1 MCRYIETIRIEKGRL
16 RNIAY
21 HDRRMNEVLRE
32 VWGVDRSA
40 SLETYIDASPYE
52 ERTRCRVTYG
62 RDVESVEFF
71 PYQIR
76 PVHSLQLVRGGQ
88 IEYRRKRADRSELN
102 ALFACRG
109 EADDVLIV
117 RGGLLTD
124 TSIANIALG
133 DGTGWYTPASPLLEG
148 TQRACLLDAGMIR
161 PLDIHADDLS
171 RFQKIRLFNAMIDF
185 GEIEIDCSAIMPL
198 R

>member
-32 VWGVDRSA
+32 VWGVDRSV

-62 RDVESVEFF
+62 HDVESVEFF

-161 PLDIHADDLS
+161 PLDIHADDLF

>member
-21 HDRRMNEVLRE
+21 HDRRMNEVRRE
-32 VWGVDRSA
+32 VWGVDRSV

>member
-21 HDRRMNEVLRE
+21 HDRRMNEVRRE
-32 VWGVDRSA
+32 VWGVDRSV

-76 PVHSLQLVRGGQ
+76 PVHSLQLMRGGQ

>member
-21 HDRRMNEVLRE
+21 HDRRMNEVRRE

-133 DGTGWYTPASPLLEG
+133 DGTDWYTPASPLLEG

-161 PLDIHADDLS
+161 PLDIHADDLF

>member
-1 MCRYIETIRIEKGRL
+1 M
-16 RNIAY
+16 
-21 HDRRMNEVLRE
+21 
-32 VWGVDRSA
+32 
-40 SLETYIDASPYE
+40 
-52 ERTRCRVTYG
+52 TYG

-161 PLDIHADDLS
+161 PLDIHADDLF

>member
-21 HDRRMNEVLRE
+21 HDRRMNEVRRE

-40 SLETYIDASPYE
+40 SIETYIDASPYE

-185 GEIEIDCSAIMPL
+185 GEIEMDCSAIMPL

>member
-21 HDRRMNEVLRE
+21 HDRRMNEVRRE
-32 VWGVDRSA
+32 VWGVDRSV

-71 PYQIR
+71 PYQMR

>member
-21 HDRRMNEVLRE
+21 HDRRMNEVRRE

-109 EADDVLIV
+109 ESDDVLIV

>member
-1 MCRYIETIRIEKGRL
+1 MYRYIETIRIEKGRL

-21 HDRRMNEVLRE
+21 HDRRMNEVRRE
-32 VWGVDRSA
+32 VWGVDRSV

>member
-21 HDRRMNEVLRE
+21 HDRRMNEARRE
-32 VWGVDRSA
+32 VWGVGQSV

>member
-21 HDRRMNEVLRE
+21 HDRRMNEARRE

-40 SLETYIDASPYE
+40 SIETYIDASPYE

-161 PLDIHADDLS
+161 PLDIHADDLF

>member
-21 HDRRMNEVLRE
+21 HDRRMNEVRRE
-32 VWGVDRSA
+32 VWGVDRSV

-71 PYQIR
+71 PYQMR

-161 PLDIHADDLS
+161 PLDIHADDLF

>member
-21 HDRRMNEVLRE
+21 HDRRMNVVRRE
-32 VWGVDRSA
+32 VWGVDRSV

-161 PLDIHADDLS
+161 PLDIHADDLF

>member
-21 HDRRMNEVLRE
+21 HDRRMNEVRRE
-32 VWGVDRSA
+32 VWGVDRSV

-52 ERTRCRVTYG
+52 ERTSCRVTYG

>member
-16 RNIAY
+16 YNIAY
-21 HDRRMNEVLRE
+21 HDRRMNEVRRE
-32 VWGVDRSA
+32 VWGIDQPV
-40 SLETYIDASPYE
+40 SLETYVDASPYE

-62 RDVESVEFF
+62 REVESVEFF

-76 PVHSLQLVRGGQ
+76 PVRSLQLVQGGQ
-88 IEYRRKRADRSELN
+88 IEYRRKRADRSGLN
-102 ALFACRG
+102 ALFACRE

-117 RGGLLTD
+117 RDGLLTD

-133 DGTGWYTPASPLLEG
+133 DGSGWYTPASPLLQG
-148 TQRACLLDAGMIR
+148 TQRASLLDAGLIC
-161 PLDIHADDLS
+161 PLDIHVNELFG
-171 RFQKIRLFNAMIDF
+171 FQKIRLFNAMIDF
-185 GEIEIDCSAIMPL
+185 GEIEIDCSAVMPL

>member
-21 HDRRMNEVLRE
+21 HDRRMNEVRRE
-32 VWGVDRSA
+32 VWRVDRSV

>member
-21 HDRRMNEVLRE
+21 HDRRMNEVRRE
-32 VWGVDRSA
+32 VWGVDRSV

-133 DGTGWYTPASPLLEG
+133 DGTDWYTPASPLLEG
-148 TQRACLLDAGMIR
+148 AQRACLLDAGMIR

>member
-32 VWGVDRSA
+32 VWGVDRSV

-148 TQRACLLDAGMIR
+148 TQRDCLLDAGMIR

>member
-21 HDRRMNEVLRE
+21 HDRRMNEVRRE

-40 SLETYIDASPYE
+40 SIETYIDASPYE

-161 PLDIHADDLS
+161 PLDIHADDLF

>member
-21 HDRRMNEVLRE
+21 HDRRMNEVRRE
-32 VWGVDRSA
+32 VWGVDRSV

-88 IEYRRKRADRSELN
+88 IEYRRKRVDRSELN

-148 TQRACLLDAGMIR
+148 TQRDCLLDAGMIR

>member
-21 HDRRMNEVLRE
+21 HDRRMNEVRRE

-88 IEYRRKRADRSELN
+88 IEYRRKRVDRSELN

>member
-21 HDRRMNEVLRE
+21 HDRRMNEVRRE
-32 VWGVDRSA
+32 VWGVDRSV

-109 EADDVLIV
+109 EVDDVLIV

>member
-21 HDRRMNEVLRE
+21 HDRRMNEARRE

-40 SLETYIDASPYE
+40 SIETYIDASPYE

>member
-1 MCRYIETIRIEKGRL
+1 MCRYIETIRIEKGQL
-16 RNIAY
+16 CNIAY
-21 HDRRMNEVLRE
+21 HDRRMNEVCRE
-32 VWGVDRSA
+32 VWGVDRSV

-62 RDVESVEFF
+62 REVESVEFF

-76 PVHSLQLVRGGQ
+76 PVRSLQLVPGGQ
-88 IEYRRKRADRSELN
+88 IEYRRKRADRSGLN

-117 RGGLLTD
+117 RSGLLTD

-133 DGTGWYTPASPLLEG
+133 DGTDWYTPASPLLEG
-148 TQRACLLDAGMIR
+148 TQRAFLLDAGMIH
-161 PLDIHADDLS
+161 PLDIHVDDLS
-171 RFQKIRLFNAMIDF
+171 GFQKIRLFNAMIGF
-185 GEIEIDCSAIMPL
+185 GEIEIGCSAIMPL

>member
-21 HDRRMNEVLRE
+21 HDRRMNEVRRE

-148 TQRACLLDAGMIR
+148 TQRDCLLDAGMIR

>member
-16 RNIAY
+16 RNTAY
-21 HDRRMNEVLRE
+21 HDRRMNEVRRE

-40 SLETYIDASPYE
+40 SIETYIDASPYE

>member
-21 HDRRMNEVLRE
+21 HDRRMNEVRRE
-32 VWGVDRSA
+32 VWGVDRSV

-62 RDVESVEFF
+62 RDVKSVEFF

-148 TQRACLLDAGMIR
+148 TQRDCLLDAGMIR

>member
-21 HDRRMNEVLRE
+21 HDRRMNEVRRE
-32 VWGVDRSA
+32 VWGVDRSV

-148 TQRACLLDAGMIR
+148 TQRACLMDAGMIR

>member
-21 HDRRMNEVLRE
+21 HDRRMNEARRE

-133 DGTGWYTPASPLLEG
+133 DGTDWYTPASPLLEG

>member
-21 HDRRMNEVLRE
+21 HDRRMNEVRRE
-32 VWGVDRSA
+32 VWGVDRSV

-76 PVHSLQLVRGGQ
+76 PVHSLQLMRGGQ

-161 PLDIHADDLS
+161 PLDIHADDLF

>member
-21 HDRRMNEVLRE
+21 HDRRMNEVRCE

-40 SLETYIDASPYE
+40 SIETYIDASPYE

-161 PLDIHADDLS
+161 PLDIHADDLF

>member
-21 HDRRMNEVLRE
+21 HDRRMNEVRRE

-40 SLETYIDASPYE
+40 SIETYIDASPYE
-52 ERTRCRVTYG
+52 ERTRCRETYG

-161 PLDIHADDLS
+161 PLDIHADDLF

>member
-21 HDRRMNEVLRE
+21 HDRRMNEVRRE
-32 VWGVDRSA
+32 VWGVDRSV

-133 DGTGWYTPASPLLEG
+133 DGTGWYLSL
-148 TQRACLLDAGMIR
+148 
-161 PLDIHADDLS
+161 IH
-171 RFQKIRLFNAMIDF
+171 I
-185 GEIEIDCSAIMPL
+185 
-198 R
+198 

>member
-21 HDRRMNEVLRE
+21 HDRRMNEVRRE
-32 VWGVDRSA
+32 VWGVDRSV

-148 TQRACLLDAGMIR
+148 IQRACLLDAGMIR
-161 PLDIHADDLS
+161 PLDIHADDLF

>member
-21 HDRRMNEVLRE
+21 HDRRMNEVRRE
-32 VWGVDRSA
+32 VWGVDRSV

-117 RGGLLTD
+117 RGGLLAD

>member
-21 HDRRMNEVLRE
+21 HDRRMNEVRRE
-32 VWGVDRSA
+32 VWGVDRSV

-185 GEIEIDCSAIMPL
+185 GEIEMDCSAIMPL

>member
-32 VWGVDRSA
+32 VWGVDRSV

>member
-21 HDRRMNEVLRE
+21 HDRRMNEVRRE
-32 VWGVDRSA
+32 VWGVDRSV

-161 PLDIHADDLS
+161 PLDIHADDLF

>member
-21 HDRRMNEVLRE
+21 HDRRMNEVRRE
-32 VWGVDRSA
+32 VWGVDRSV

-102 ALFACRG
+102 AL
-109 EADDVLIV
+109 
-117 RGGLLTD
+117 LL
-124 TSIANIALG
+124 AV
-133 DGTGWYTPASPLLEG
+133 E
-148 TQRACLLDAGMIR
+148 
-161 PLDIHADDLS
+161 
-171 RFQKIRLFNAMIDF
+171 RLTM
-185 GEIEIDCSAIMPL
+185 C
-198 R
+198 

>member
-21 HDRRMNEVLRE
+21 HDRRMNEVRRE